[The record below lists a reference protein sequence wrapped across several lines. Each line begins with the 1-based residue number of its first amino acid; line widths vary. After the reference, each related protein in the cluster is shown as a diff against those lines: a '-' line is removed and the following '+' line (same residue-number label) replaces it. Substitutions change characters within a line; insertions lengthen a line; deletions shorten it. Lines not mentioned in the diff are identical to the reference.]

1 MNVCCN
7 VGNLFNNLVNDH
19 RTKLS
24 VYRRGLFMSGLIVT
38 LLVAVRL
45 QCCVAMWTLMSN
57 LIFIMPTNFIKLFK
71 QSQTTHFASHIGLP
85 DAFTRAINLT

>member
-1 MNVCCN
+1 MNVCYN
-7 VGNLFNNLVNDH
+7 VGDLFNNVVNDH

-57 LIFIMPTNFIKLFK
+57 LIFIMPTNFINCLNKA
-71 QSQTTHFASHIGLP
+71 SQPTLPATLASPMLLHGP
-85 DAFTRAINLT
+85 

>member
-24 VYRRGLFMSGLIVT
+24 VYRRGLYMSGLVEM
-38 LLVAVRL
+38 LLVVVGVQR
-45 QCCVAMWTLMSN
+45 CVAMWT
-57 LIFIMPTNFIKLFK
+57 
-71 QSQTTHFASHIGLP
+71 
-85 DAFTRAINLT
+85 